1 MIDVGKAYDLNGRCR
16 FWKPCGK
23 GASMSMS
30 YEGGL
35 QMHFVQIGL
44 DEGIRRGEELAFGK
58 IARRMNSLGIS
69 IHAIATCLDI
79 KEDSVRK
86 FIYYNDTVQ
95 NFVELPL

>member
-1 MIDVGKAYDLNGRCR
+1 
-16 FWKPCGK
+16 
-23 GASMSMS
+23 MS

-44 DEGIRRGEELAFGK
+44 DEGVRRGEAIAITK
-58 IARRMNSLGIS
+58 IVRRMKSLGIS

-79 KEDSVRK
+79 KEESVK
-86 FIYYNDTVQ
+86 KLLYNDDFCQ